1 MALNEVDIRKLLTE
15 FIGSREPSI
24 LAKVKDVDETECTCT
39 LDDDGTDLFNV
50 RLRPITGEN
59 IGIVEIPE
67 VGSFALAI
75 KIEGSDS
82 WMVVACSKVKN
93 IKWLC
98 NEIAINGG
106 NNGGVLIS
114 QNVIAEL
121 KKVIDRSND
130 IITALTNIAS
140 TFTASG
146 TAPLTGATA
155 GAAITSA
162 LVNITAPLTVPV
174 ASAIENAKFKH

>member
-1 MALNEVDIRKLLTE
+1 MALTEAKIRKLLTE

-24 LAKVKDVDETECTCT
+24 LAKVKDVNELECTCT
-39 LDDDGTDLFNV
+39 LDDDGSDLFNV

-59 IGIVEIPE
+59 IGIVEVPE

-82 WMVVACSKVKN
+82 WMVVACSKVKK

-98 NEIAINGG
+98 NEISINGG
-106 NNGGVLIS
+106 NNGGLVIS
-114 QNVIAEL
+114 QKVIDEL
-121 KKVIDRSND
+121 KTVIDRSNE

-146 TAPLTGATA
+146 SAPLTGTTA
-155 GAAITSA
+155 GSAITGA
-162 LVNITAPLTVPV
+162 LAGLTTPLSLPLATNL
-174 ASAIENAKFKH
+174 ENANFKH